1 MYVMI
6 LPFLTVGNV
15 EAPAF
20 GDEPGMKSQLLTL
33 VKSIRTVMRSKY
45 STCICVLH
53 PNLQHCCLNYI

>member
-6 LPFLTVGNV
+6 LHFLTVGNV

-20 GDEPGMKSQLLTL
+20 GEEPGMKSQLLTL

-45 STCICVLH
+45 ICVLH